1 MSGECG
7 HNVVSEGEGN
17 VRLESVS
24 IKNFRCYR
32 DEVTVRLND
41 LTTFVGKNDIGK
53 SSVLEALEIFFN
65 NETVK
70 IESGDANVYSEDK
83 KVSITCEFSDLPP
96 TLTLDAGAATTLAA
110 EYLLTATGTLK
121 IRKVFEC
128 KSSKPAEEISL
139 LAYHPTSPDLENL
152 LELKEKDL
160 QAIVKKKGLDA
171 ALKGNPGMRKAIW
184 ASEADLRLAEV
195 VIPLSKGKE
204 DGKRI
209 WDQLQG
215 YLPLFA
221 LFQSDRNS
229 KDSDGEVQTPMMAAV
244 TQALAEL
251 QAEIDAIQAKVRQKA
266 EEISKSTHEALK
278 TIDPNLA
285 KELTPQ
291 FTPPTQSKW
300 KGLFS
305 VNMETDDG
313 IPLNKRGSGIRR
325 LILVSFFKA
334 AAERRLAGGDKA
346 RSIIYAIE
354 EPETA
359 QHPNNQKIL
368 IESFKALAGDD
379 GCQVILTTHS
389 PGFASELPTE
399 SIRYLTRDADNKPCI
414 REGVDVFEDVAATLG
429 VVADSRVK
437 VLICVEGPSD
447 IQALK
452 CLSRVL
458 HFADPTLPDLSQ
470 DRRFAFVPLGG
481 STLQHWV
488 TGHFLSGL
496 GRKEA
501 HIYDSD
507 VADYAK
513 SVAAVNARLDGSWG
527 IQTQKHE
534 IESYLHVE
542 AIREGLGVE
551 VEVADHLNPD
561 GHAVPKA
568 VSVALH
574 AINPVGDPMKDSTV
588 KKLLATKAFP
598 CMTTERLAERDPKG
612 EVKGWMV
619 RLAGMV

>member
-1 MSGECG
+1 M
-7 HNVVSEGEGN
+7 
-17 VRLESVS
+17 RLESIS
-24 IKNFRCYR
+24 IKNFRCYQ
-32 DEVTVRLND
+32 DEVTVRFDD
-41 LTTFVGKNDIGK
+41 LTTFIGKNDIGK

-70 IESGDANVYSEDK
+70 IESGDANVYHEDK
-83 KVSITCEFSDLPP
+83 KVFITCEFSDLPAS
-96 TLTLDAGAATTLAA
+96 LTLDAGAPTTLAA

-121 IRKVFEC
+121 ICKVFDC
-128 KSSKPAEEISL
+128 KSSKPAEEVSL
-139 LAYHPTSPDLENL
+139 LAHHPTALGVENL
-152 LELKEKDL
+152 LELKEKEL
-160 QAIVKKKGLDA
+160 QAIVREKGLDA
-171 ALKGNPGMRKAIW
+171 ALKGNPGMRQAIW
-184 ASEADLRLAEV
+184 ASEPNLQLAEV
-195 VIPLSKGKE
+195 NISLSKGKE
-204 DGKRI
+204 NGKKI

-251 QAEIDAIQAKVRQKA
+251 QTEIGAIQKKVQQKA
-266 EEISKSTHEALK
+266 EEIATSTHEALK

-285 KELTPQ
+285 KELIPQ
-291 FTPPTQSKW
+291 FTPPTPSKW

-305 VNMETDDG
+305 INMETDDG

-334 AAERRLAGGDKA
+334 AAERRLASGDKA

-368 IESFKALAGDD
+368 IDSFKSLAEDN

-389 PGFASELPTE
+389 PGFAAELPTE
-399 SIRYLTRDADNKPCI
+399 SIRYITRNEVEKPCI
-414 REGVDVFEDVAATLG
+414 QAGADVFGSVAAALG
-429 VVADSRVK
+429 LVADSRIK
-437 VLICVEGPSD
+437 VLICVEGPTD

-458 HFADPTLPDLSQ
+458 HVTDPALPDLSQ
-470 DRRFAFVPLGG
+470 DPRFAFVPLGG

-488 TGHFLSGL
+488 AGHFLSGL
-496 GRKEA
+496 GRKEV

-507 VADYAK
+507 VADYGKA
-513 SVAAVNARLDGSWG
+513 VAMVNARQDGSWG
-527 IQTQKHE
+527 VQTSKHE
-534 IESYLHVE
+534 IESYLHPD
-542 AIREGLGVE
+542 AIKDALGV
-551 VEVADHLNPD
+551 VVDVADHLNAD

-568 VSVALH
+568 VSAALY
-574 AINPVGDPMKDSTV
+574 ALAPIGDPKKDSTV
-588 KKLLATKAFP
+588 KKLLAARAFP
-598 CMTTERLAERDPKG
+598 CMTAQRLAVRDPSD
-612 EVKGWMV
+612 EVKSWMA

>member
-1 MSGECG
+1 M
-7 HNVVSEGEGN
+7 
-17 VRLESVS
+17 RLESIS
-24 IKNFRCYR
+24 IKNFRCYQ
-32 DEVTVRLND
+32 DEITVRFDD

-65 NETVK
+65 NEIVK

-83 KVSITCEFSDLPP
+83 KVSITCEFSELPP
-96 TLTLDAGAATTLAA
+96 SLTLDAGAVTTLSA
-110 EYLLTATGTLK
+110 EYLLTTTGTLK
-121 IRKVFEC
+121 IRKVFDC
-128 KSSKPAEEISL
+128 KSSKPAEEVSL
-139 LAYHPTSPDLENL
+139 LAQHPTAPGVENL
-152 LELKEKDL
+152 LELKEKEL
-160 QAIVKKKGLDA
+160 QAIVKKKGLDV
-171 ALKGNPGMRKAIW
+171 ALKGNPGMRQAIW
-184 ASEADLRLAEV
+184 GSEPNLQLAEV
-195 VIPLSKGKE
+195 SIPLSKGKE
-204 DGKRI
+204 DGKKI
-209 WDQLQG
+209 WEQLQG
-215 YLPLFA
+215 YLPMFA

-251 QAEIDAIQAKVRQKA
+251 QAEIEAIQKKVQQKA
-266 EEISKSTHEALK
+266 EEIATSTHEALK

-291 FTPPTQSKW
+291 FTPPTPSKW

-305 VNMETDDG
+305 INMETDDG

-368 IESFKALAGDD
+368 IESFKALAENDD
-379 GCQVILTTHS
+379 CQVILTTHS
-389 PGFASELPTE
+389 PGFAAELPTQ
-399 SIRYLTRDADNKPCI
+399 SIRYVTRDAAEKPCVQA
-414 REGVDVFEDVAATLG
+414 GADVFGNVAAALG
-429 VVADSRVK
+429 LVADSRIK
-437 VLICVEGPSD
+437 VLICVEGPTD

-452 CLSRVL
+452 CLSRAL
-458 HFADPTLPDLSQ
+458 HVWDPALPDLSQ

-488 TGHFLSGL
+488 AGHFLSGL
-496 GRKEA
+496 GRKEV

-507 VADYAK
+507 VVDYGK
-513 SVAAVNARLDGSWG
+513 SVVTVNARQDGSWG
-527 IQTQKHE
+527 VLTSKHE
-534 IESYLHVE
+534 IESYLHPD
-542 AIREGLGVE
+542 AIKDALGVE
-551 VEVADHLNPD
+551 VDVADHLNAS

-574 AINPVGDPMKDSTV
+574 ELSPIGDPKRDGTV
-588 KKLLATKAFP
+588 KKLLAAKAFP
-598 CMTTERLAERDPKG
+598 CMTAQRLAERDPNG

>member
-1 MSGECG
+1 M
-7 HNVVSEGEGN
+7 
-17 VRLESVS
+17 RLESVS

-32 DEVTVRLND
+32 EEVTIRLDD

-70 IESGDANVYSEDK
+70 IESGDANVYSEETR
-83 KVSITCEFSDLPP
+83 VSITCEFTDPP
-96 TLTLDAGAATTLAA
+96 PSLTLDAGAATTLAA

-128 KSSKPAEEISL
+128 KSSKITEEVSL
-139 LAYHPTSPDLENL
+139 LAFHPTAPNIANL
-152 LELKEKDL
+152 LELKEKEL
-160 QAIVKKKGLDA
+160 QTLVRAKGLGA
-171 ALKGNPGMRKAIW
+171 ALKGNPGMRRAIW
-184 ASEADLRLAEV
+184 DSEANLQLAEV
-195 VIPLSKGKE
+195 EIPLSKGK
-204 DGKRI
+204 DNGKGI
-209 WDQLQG
+209 WEQLQS

-229 KDSDGEVQTPMMAAV
+229 KDSDGVVQTPMMAAV
-244 TQALAEL
+244 TEAIAEL
-251 QAEIDAIQAKVRQKA
+251 QVEVEAIQTKVRQKA
-266 EEISKSTHEALK
+266 EEIASSTHEALK

-285 KELTPQ
+285 RELTPQ
-291 FTPPTQSKW
+291 FTLPTQSKW
-300 KGLFS
+300 RGLFS

-334 AAERRLAGGDKA
+334 AAERRLAAGDKA

-368 IESFKALAGDD
+368 IESFKALAEND

-389 PGFASELPTE
+389 PGFASELPTDG
-399 SIRYLTRDADNKPCI
+399 IRFLTRDTENKPSI
-414 REGVDVFEDVAATLG
+414 QEGVDVFVDVAAALG
-429 VVADSRVK
+429 LVADSRVK

-452 CLSRVL
+452 CLSRAL
-458 HFADPTLPDLSQ
+458 HVMDQTLPDLSQ
-470 DRRFAFVPLGG
+470 DHRFAFVPLGG

-488 TGHFLSGL
+488 SGHYLSNL
-496 GRKEA
+496 GRKEV

-507 VADYAK
+507 VPDYAK
-513 SVAAVNARLDGSWG
+513 SVEAVNARPDGSWG
-527 IQTQKHE
+527 TLTQKHE

-542 AIREGLGVE
+542 AIREALGVE
-551 VEVADHLNPD
+551 VEVADHLNSN
-561 GHAVPKA
+561 GYAVPKA
-568 VSVALH
+568 VSEALH
-574 AINPVGDPMKDSTV
+574 ALKPVGAAKGDSKI
-588 KKLLATKAFP
+588 KKLLAAKAFP
-598 CMTTERLAERDPKG
+598 RMTAERLAERDPNG
-612 EVKGWMV
+612 EVKGWMT